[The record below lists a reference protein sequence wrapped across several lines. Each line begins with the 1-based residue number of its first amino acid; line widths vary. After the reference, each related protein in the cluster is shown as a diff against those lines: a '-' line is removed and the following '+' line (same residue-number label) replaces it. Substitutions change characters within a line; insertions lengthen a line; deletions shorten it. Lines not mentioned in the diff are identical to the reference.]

1 MRIKPMKNLFILLSL
16 GLSSACAMA
25 GSAFTDAED
34 AVTYRQ
40 HSFQLIR
47 HNFADLGDMMRGKV
61 PFEAK
66 RAEKRANALASLT
79 TLPWEA
85 FEVPGADKIK
95 SEAKADIWKN
105 LQDFQQKAE
114 QFQTDALALQVAAK
128 TGEQATVKAAFGN
141 FAKNCKACHDQY
153 KAD

>member
-1 MRIKPMKNLFILLSL
+1 MKNLFIVLSL
-16 GLSSACAMA
+16 GLSSVSVLAD
-25 GSAFTDAED
+25 SAFTDAED

-61 PFEAK
+61 AFDSK
-66 RAEKRANALASLT
+66 RAERRANALASLT

-95 SEAKADIWKN
+95 SEAKAEVWQN
-105 LQDFQQKAE
+105 LQDFKKKAE
-114 QFQTDALALQVAAK
+114 QFQADALALQTAAK
-128 TGEQATVKAAFGN
+128 SGDQATIKPAFGN

>member
-1 MRIKPMKNLFILLSL
+1 MKNLFIFVSLS
-16 GLSSACAMA
+16 LSSAAALA

-34 AVTYRQ
+34 SVTYRQ

-47 HNFADLGDMMRGKV
+47 HNFVDLGDMMRGKV
-61 PFEAK
+61 PFDAK
-66 RAEKRANALASLT
+66 RAEKRANALATLT

-85 FEVPGADKIK
+85 FEVPGADKVK
-95 SEAKADIWKN
+95 SEAKVEIWKN
-105 LQDFQQKAE
+105 LKDFQNKAQ
-114 QFQTDALALQVAAK
+114 QFQSDALALQTAAK
-128 TGEQATVKAAFGN
+128 SGDQATIKPAFGN

>member
-1 MRIKPMKNLFILLSL
+1 MKNLFIFLSL
-16 GLSSACAMA
+16 GLSSAAALA

-34 AVTYRQ
+34 SVTYRQ

-47 HNFADLGDMMRGKV
+47 HNFMDLSDMMRGKV
-61 PFEAK
+61 PFDAK
-66 RAEKRANALASLT
+66 RAEKRADALAALT

-95 SEAKADIWKN
+95 SEAKAEIWKN
-105 LQDFQQKAE
+105 LQDFQKKAG
-114 QFQTDALALQVAAK
+114 QFQSDALALQAAAK
-128 TGEQATVKAAFGN
+128 TGDQATIKPAFGN
-141 FAKNCKACHDQY
+141 FAKNCKGCHEQY